1 MVLSSTMAVMTATR
15 EAALALP
22 PLPAPEQHR
31 RRLLDAM
38 AHTVSRKGYAATT
51 IADLAAEARVSR
63 RTFYEHFASK
73 PDCLIALYEAA
84 SDQALEVL
92 KGAIDPGRD
101 WHTQVEHAL
110 RTYFATLA
118 CNPALLRTLFIAI
131 LGLGAEGL
139 RARRRAN
146 QRLADFILM
155 IVDGANRARAAPM
168 SPALAMGIVGGINE
182 LILQAIEADE
192 AQRLTELTAA
202 AAQLA
207 RAVIDGSRQ
216 ES

>member
-1 MVLSSTMAVMTATR
+1 MLCMTMTHSKPAD
-15 EAALALP
+15 P
-22 PLPAPEQHR
+22 SPLPAPEQHR

-73 PDCLIALYEAA
+73 SDCLIALYEAA

-92 KGAIDPGRD
+92 RAAIDPERN
-101 WHTQVEHAL
+101 WHMQVEQAL
-110 RTYFATLA
+110 HTYLATLA
-118 CNPALLRTLFIAI
+118 CNPVLLRTLFIAI

-146 QRLADFILM
+146 QRLADFILR
-155 IVDGANRARAAPM
+155 IVNGANRGRATPLP
-168 SPALAMGIVGGINE
+168 PALAMGIVGGINE
-182 LILQAIEADE
+182 LILQAIEANQAE
-192 AQRLTELTAA
+192 RLTDLAEA

-207 RAVIDGSRQ
+207 RAVIDGSR
-216 ES
+216 

>member
-1 MVLSSTMAVMTATR
+1 MTAIDSAR
-15 EAALALP
+15 IEPAERVVDA

-38 AHTVSRKGYAATT
+38 AHMVSRKGYAATT
-51 IADLAAEARVSR
+51 IADLAAQARVSR

-73 PDCLIALYEAA
+73 SECLIALYEAA
-84 SDQALEVL
+84 SEQALDVL
-92 KGAIDPGRD
+92 KASIDPDRD
-101 WHTQVEHAL
+101 WHTQVEQAL
-110 RTYFATLA
+110 HTYFATLA

-146 QRLADFILM
+146 QHLADFILQ
-155 IVDGANRARAAPM
+155 IVNGPHRDRARALPAP
-168 SPALAMGIVGGINE
+168 LAMGVVGGINE
-182 LILQAIEADE
+182 LILQAIEDDRAD
-192 AQRLTELTAA
+192 RLTELTEA

-207 RAVIDGSRQ
+207 RAVIDGSR
-216 ES
+216 